1 LNDGLEIRVNFERVR
16 FAYFDFS
23 IVSDLGSELTN
34 LLKHIFLKI
43 SSGLAFEI
51 YPICGK
57 SAARD

>member
-1 LNDGLEIRVNFERVR
+1 LNDGLEIRGNFEWVR

-34 LLKHIFLKI
+34 LLKRIFLKI
-43 SSGLAFEI
+43 SSGLASEI

-57 SAARD
+57 CFTRD